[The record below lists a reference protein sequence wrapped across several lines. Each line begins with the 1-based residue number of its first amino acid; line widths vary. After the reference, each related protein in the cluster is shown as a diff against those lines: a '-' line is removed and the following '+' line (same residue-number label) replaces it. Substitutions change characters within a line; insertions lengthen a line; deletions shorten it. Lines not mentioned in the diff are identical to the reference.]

1 MKHQQVSVDYWAMLK
16 SMLMYG
22 VLTALGW
29 LMLRLFN
36 AVFSLPRRLRTQQEN
51 IQATLEEFQRRY
63 PDQNVTEDDI
73 KNAEKEL
80 EEWNKEMDEKLKN
93 KEQAGKTKCEIDG
106 VCEKCDEPVGN
117 TKEGSEEKKT
127 K

>member
-29 LMLRLFN
+29 FMLRLFN

-63 PDQNVTEDDI
+63 PDLNVTEDDI

-80 EEWNKEMDEKLKN
+80 EEWNKEMDEKIKN
-93 KEQAGKTKCEIDG
+93 QEQAIKSKCETDG
-106 VCEKCDEPVGN
+106 ICEKCDEPVAQ
-117 TKEGSEEKKT
+117 EGSEEKKT